1 MTHASTIAVPSR
13 PSRYW
18 RSPAIWLALFAGLA
32 FLAAGLRLVALP
44 AVASASFGMP
54 MLTENEI
61 FFVQVY
67 GSRTILLAL
76 IAIALVVAR
85 QLAGLVALLTLAL
98 PLPLFDIWLLS
109 TRHGF
114 GPELGR
120 HLAYLALLAITAG
133 LIWRKFLGERRAA
146 A

>member
-1 MTHASTIAVPSR
+1 MTSTLSVAAPHR
-13 PSRYW
+13 PQRYW

-44 AVASASFGMP
+44 TAASASFGMP
-54 MLTENEI
+54 MLSESEI

-76 IAIALVVAR
+76 VAIALVVIR

-98 PLPLFDIWLLS
+98 PLPIFDIWLLS

-120 HLAYLALLAITAG
+120 HLAYLALLAVTAG
-133 LIWRKFLGERRAA
+133 LLWQKFLSDRRAA